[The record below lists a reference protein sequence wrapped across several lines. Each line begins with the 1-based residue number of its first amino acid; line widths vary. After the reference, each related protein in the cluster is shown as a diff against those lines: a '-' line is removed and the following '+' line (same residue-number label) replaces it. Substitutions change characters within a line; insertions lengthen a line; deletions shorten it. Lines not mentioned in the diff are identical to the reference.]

1 MPLALIL
8 SLDSLERELGET
20 VLWRRNMTR
29 RLARTLDEAVRQA
42 AAERPDIIVVDH
54 EFPGAAEAVAQLR
67 QGERTRTISIVA
79 LARGDFDSSEI
90 ELIAAG
96 VNAIL
101 RLPPAA
107 DWDDRLVRLIHVP
120 VRKEARLALHLLI
133 QDGHE
138 SGEQVL
144 PALVLNISVNGMLVE
159 SGRPLTLGED
169 VHFTFRLPGSSGPVA
184 GSGTVVRLAEGSQRF
199 GIELTHV
206 EGDGRVRIKQFVESG
221 SD

>member
-42 AAERPDIIVVDH
+42 AAERPEIIVVDH

-120 VRKEARLALHLLI
+120 VRKEARLSLHLLI
-133 QDGHE
+133 QDGNE

-169 VHFTFRLPGSSGPVA
+169 VHFAFRLPGSSGTVA
-184 GSGTVVRLAEGSQRF
+184 GPGAGVPAAHRAQPVRVQVSPDRAGRPRASQ
-199 GIELTHV
+199 
-206 EGDGRVRIKQFVESG
+206 Q
-221 SD
+221 

>member
-20 VLWRRNMTR
+20 VLWRRNMER
-29 RLARTLDEAVRQA
+29 RMARTLDEAMQYA
-42 AAERPDIIVVDH
+42 ATERPDIIVVDH

-67 QGERTRTISIVA
+67 QEERTRAISIVA

-90 ELIAAG
+90 ELISAG

-101 RLPPAA
+101 RLPPGG

-120 VRKEARLALHLLI
+120 VRKEARLSLHLLI
-133 QDGHE
+133 QDSAE
-138 SGEQVL
+138 TDEVL
-144 PALVLNISVNGMLVE
+144 PALALNLSVNGMLVE
-159 SGRPLTLGED
+159 SGRALALGED
-169 VHFTFRLPGSSGPVA
+169 VHFAFHLPGSSGTVA
-184 GSGTVVRLAEGSQRF
+184 GSGTVVRLADGSRRF

-221 SD
+221 SE